1 MSEGKNIK
9 PVVRF
14 APSPTG
20 FLHIGSARTA
30 LFNYLYAKKTG
41 GKYIL
46 RIEDTDKTRS
56 TKEFEEDI
64 LKELKWL
71 GINYD
76 EMYRQ
81 SERTNI
87 YSDYLH
93 QLVDKNLAYI
103 SQESEGESESVIRL
117 RNIGKNI
124 TFSDSIR
131 GTIAF
136 DTSELGDFVIAKDFD
151 QAIYHFVVVVDD
163 FLMGITNVI
172 RGEEHLS
179 NTPRQILI
187 QEAFG
192 WPRVEYTHLPLIL
205 NPDKSKMSKRTGA
218 TAVCEY
224 RETGY
229 LPEAI
234 INFLVFLGWSAQN
247 KTNEEIFPLE
257 KLMELFNLTQLQSG
271 GAVFNIEKLDWMN
284 EQHIRLMTEE
294 RLGQRLFYF
303 LPDNFKKEAEENKK
317 LWQRIITSE
326 KGRIHKLCDIKET
339 AQIYFETPKID
350 PLIIPSPKNR
360 DKKTTKEHL
369 QKTLILFQNLESE
382 IFSREEAKE
391 VIWPYAE
398 EKGREEVLW
407 PLRVALTGR
416 EKSPDPFTVSFVLGK
431 EETLK
436 RIKNALDAL

>member
-1 MSEGKNIK
+1 MPEEKNIK

-124 TFSDSIR
+124 TFSDTIR
-131 GTIAF
+131 GSIAF

-192 WPRVEYTHLPLIL
+192 YDKLAYAHIPLVL
-205 NPDKSKMSKRTGA
+205 ASDRSKLSKRQGS
-218 TAVCEY
+218 VSL
-224 RETGY
+224 RE
-229 LPEAI
+229 
-234 INFLVFLGWSAQN
+234 FL
-247 KTNEEIFPLE
+247 
-257 KLMELFNLTQLQSG
+257 
-271 GAVFNIEKLDWMN
+271 D
-284 EQHIRLMTEE
+284 
-294 RLGQRLFYF
+294 
-303 LPDNFKKEAEENKK
+303 
-317 LWQRIITSE
+317 
-326 KGRIHKLCDIKET
+326 KG
-339 AQIYFETPKID
+339 
-350 PLIIPSPKNR
+350 
-360 DKKTTKEHL
+360 
-369 QKTLILFQNLESE
+369 
-382 IFSREEAKE
+382 
-391 VIWPYAE
+391 
-398 EKGREEVLW
+398 
-407 PLRVALTGR
+407 
-416 EKSPDPFTVSFVLGK
+416 
-431 EETLK
+431 
-436 RIKNALDAL
+436 